1 MHTRLFSI
9 IIIACTVFGSCNPT
23 SKNTANKEQ
32 SSSRESKTSEPAEQ
46 DIPYTIANRYF
57 VNNTYKDG
65 DLKNPKITTMEKF
78 DELFGMATIM
88 GPNGKPT
95 PIDFSR
101 QYVLTV
107 IGELS
112 DRGAL
117 ISPVSLKQR
126 ADTIFFSYKTTEGEK
141 SMAVIRPMLLIIVD
155 NKYQGDVKLVKVPS

>member
-1 MHTRLFSI
+1 MHTRIFSI
-9 IIIACTVFGSCNPT
+9 IMIACLVLGSCNPT
-23 SKNTANKEQ
+23 SKNTDSKEQ
-32 SSSRESKTSEPAEQ
+32 SSSLKPKTSESAEQ
-46 DIPYTIANRYF
+46 DIPYTIADRYF

-65 DLKNPKITTMEKF
+65 DLKNSKITTMERF
-78 DELFGMATIM
+78 DELFGIATIM
-88 GPNGKPT
+88 GPDGKPT

-112 DRGAL
+112 DRGAE

-126 ADTIFFSYKTTEGEK
+126 ADTILFRYKITEGEK
-141 SMAVIRPMLLIIVD
+141 SMAITRPMLLIIVD